1 MVACDALDAIAANA
15 AWSLFCECAMSGGMF
30 VNCYLPL
37 LPLCEAQQPAM
48 SAGRVEQPAVLS
60 YCWLCATQD
69 SMEAMKPMGSND
81 LPEPVLRC
89 IVERYCNNMVPLI
102 CCVCDVFIATAVK
115 TLPKPL
121 LQTLDRNYF
130 AVLRH
135 LQAEMIWESR

>member
-81 LPEPVLRC
+81 LPEPVLR
-89 IVERYCNNMVPLI
+89 
-102 CCVCDVFIATAVK
+102 
-115 TLPKPL
+115 
-121 LQTLDRNYF
+121 
-130 AVLRH
+130 
-135 LQAEMIWESR
+135 